1 MGKIYG
7 KVEVKNRKPKKKKN
21 EHNRLRDVIV
31 NFRVSPKEKLV
42 LDARIAAL
50 GMGKQDYYRQSCLY
64 QKILVKGNI
73 RTFSVMKD
81 TLRDLTEKIDRN
93 PDLTQLDPV
102 IYSGLYHSIG
112 NVLGKIG
119 DFSQSESL
127 RQQKE

>member
-7 KVEVKNRKPKKKKN
+7 KTKITNPKPKKKKN

-31 NFRVSPKEKLV
+31 NFRVSPKEKALI
-42 LDARIAAL
+42 DARIAAT
-50 GMGKQDYYRQSCLY
+50 GMGKQDYFRQSSLY

-93 PDLTQLDPV
+93 PDLTQLDPTDAERLKT
-102 IYSGLYHSIG
+102 ILEITNYLFG
-112 NVLGKIG
+112 
-119 DFSQSESL
+119 E
-127 RQQKE
+127 RR